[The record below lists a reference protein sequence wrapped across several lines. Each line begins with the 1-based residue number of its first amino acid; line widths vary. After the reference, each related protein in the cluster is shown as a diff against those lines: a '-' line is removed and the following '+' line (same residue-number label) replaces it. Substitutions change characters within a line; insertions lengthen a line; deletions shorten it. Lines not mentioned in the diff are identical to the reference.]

1 MKKFSIITCIGIGVV
16 LMGSGC
22 GKGYLTSLQ
31 NNPNAPTTDVATPQ
45 LVLPACITNLVNI
58 VNDVTGT
65 GSNPSY
71 EVEAAWLGYWNYQ
84 PGYTFNAGV
93 ANYIM
98 TSSGPQ
104 LWDQYYGVLTNLNFM
119 VTQTAPVASNANYKD
134 IGEILEAICFQNLV
148 DLYGDIP
155 YSQALKI
162 STDFYPAYDKQSDVY
177 DSLTAK
183 LDAAMAEINSNLSNA
198 SVVTPT
204 TDDVMFG
211 GNMQNWLLFAN
222 TVKLRLLLREVNVT
236 AKQAYITSEVSKTA
250 SYGYMTTDALVNPGY
265 SSADPNQIYGGFGV
279 SPSGSLNY
287 AASFIGA
294 NGTAVNW
301 YLARNDER
309 VGYFYT
315 PREMLAT
322 DPNFSKPSPSLPMD
336 DTADKGQP
344 LYFGQPLGIQVTPD
358 SLGSSNIGAGLA
370 QSPSQS
376 AVMMTASESY
386 FLQAEATVYG
396 WLPGGNST
404 AQSLY
409 QNGITKSFEFLNVGG
424 SASQADDSA
433 AAYYGQNLPWV
444 AFPTGA
450 STDSLVHTILE
461 QKWAALNGINVAEPY
476 ADWRKTFVTSMNT
489 GWPMVP
495 TSASST
501 NTQLHMPFRY
511 YYPAEEQQNNNAS
524 WTAAGGPNVDPF
536 NTRLFWM
543 PQQ

>member
-16 LMGSGC
+16 LLGSSC
-22 GKGYLTSLQ
+22 GKGWLSDLQ

-58 VNDVTGT
+58 TNDVTGT

-71 EVEAAWLGYWNYQ
+71 EVEAAWMGYWNYQ
-84 PGYTFNAGV
+84 PGYTFNSGV

-98 TSSGPQ
+98 TSTGPQ
-104 LWDQYYGVLTNLNFM
+104 LWDNYYGVLTNLSFM
-119 VTQTAPVASNANYKD
+119 VTQTTGVASNANYKD
-134 IGEILEAICFQNLV
+134 IAEIMEAICFQNLV

-155 YSQALKI
+155 YSQALNI
-162 STDFYPAYDKQSDVY
+162 ATNFYPAYDKQSDIY

-183 LDAAMAEINSNLSNA
+183 LDNAMAEINSNLSNS

-211 GNMQNWLLFAN
+211 GNMQNWLTFAN
-222 TVKLRLLLREVNVT
+222 TVKLRLLVREVNVS
-236 AKQAYITSEVSKTA
+236 AKTAYITSEISKTA
-250 SYGYMTTDALVNPGY
+250 SYGYVTSDALVNPGY
-265 SSADPNQIYGGFGV
+265 SSSDPNLIYGGFGV

-294 NGTAVNW
+294 NATAIGF
-301 YLARNDER
+301 YLATSDVR

-315 PREMLAT
+315 PRNVIAT
-322 DPNFSKPSPSLPMD
+322 DPSYSKPNVSLP
-336 DTADKGQP
+336 ADAGQ
-344 LYFGQPLGIQVTPD
+344 FAGNPLGIQA
-358 SLGSSNIGAGLA
+358 SIAGGSSNIGPGLV
-370 QSPSQS
+370 QNPGQS
-376 AVMMTASESY
+376 AVMMTAAESY

-396 WLPGGNST
+396 WLPGGNAA
-404 AQSLY
+404 AQTLY
-409 QNGITKSFEFLNVGG
+409 QTGITKSYEFLNVGG
-424 SASQADDSA
+424 STSA
-433 AAYYGQNLPWV
+433 ADAAAATYYGQNLSWV

-450 STDSLVHTILE
+450 SSDSLVHTILE
-461 QKWAALNGINVAEPY
+461 QKWAALNGINAAEPY
-476 ADWRKTFVTSMNT
+476 NDWRKTFVTAANT

-495 TSASST
+495 VSASPT
-501 NTQLHMPFRY
+501 NTESHMPFRY
-511 YYPAEEQQNNNAS
+511 YYPAEEQQNNNES